1 MNKKFGFAFLI
12 ISSLGLYS
20 CISWVPNAYYYGIK
34 EGGFAKSLKQK
45 SKHPKL
51 GKPFELIFTSLD
63 GKKIDTT
70 QMKGKVILL
79 DFYASWLPPY
89 IRNIERMKNIYHSYQ
104 SKNFQ
109 LIGISIDTNQTKLKE
124 FVSNHEIKW
133 PQYFD
138 GRGWENQVLKDNN
151 VTKVQSV
158 WIINK
163 EGLVVDTNALSGID
177 EKMNK
182 YLSK

>member
-1 MNKKFGFAFLI
+1 M
-12 ISSLGLYS
+12 
-20 CISWVPNAYYYGIK
+20 V
-34 EGGFAKSLKQK
+34 
-45 SKHPKL
+45 
-51 GKPFELIFTSLD
+51 
-63 GKKIDTT
+63 
-70 QMKGKVILL
+70 
-79 DFYASWLPPY
+79 PPY
-89 IRNIERMKNIYHSYQ
+89 IRNIERMKKIYHSYQ
-104 SKNFQ
+104 SENFQ
-109 LIGISIDTNQTKLKE
+109 LIGISIDTNRTKLKE